1 MARPKKD
8 FDQVRG
14 RPLGV
19 RLTPEERAQI
29 DDHAA
34 AHGVTAAEFMRRRSL
49 GHRLPPMEQQARL
62 ATALMRLGVN
72 INQLTRHANEGRGLP
87 AAPLYQLLGR
97 INAALDEIY
106 GPGSDQE
113 RAQL

>member
-29 DDHAA
+29 NELAT
-34 AHGVTAAEFMRRRSL
+34 AHGITAAEFMRRRSL
-49 GHRLPPMEQQARL
+49 GHRLPPVEQEARL
-62 ATALMRLGVN
+62 ATALMRIGVN
-72 INQLTRHANEGRGLP
+72 LNQLTRHANEGRGLP

-97 INAALDEIY
+97 INAAMDEIY
-106 GPGSDQE
+106 GPGPDQE
-113 RAQL
+113 RPQL